1 MSLTAS
7 SAASSPPFRCWSYF
21 NHDMRDAGVIH
32 ECAAGQV
39 GVFSARAPYKAQ
51 TDAPNEDAAAIFCH
65 PSGSGLL
72 VVADGMGGMP
82 QGSRASG
89 LLIDAIRDALFQLG
103 DHGEKGLREQLI
115 NAIDCANARINA
127 IGAGTTVAA
136 IEIGAD
142 AIRTCHVGDSM
153 ILVTGNRG
161 RIKLQT
167 VSHSP
172 VGYAVEAGVLDENE
186 AMHHDER
193 NLVSNY
199 VGLPSMR
206 IELGNILRLAPY
218 DTVLLASDGLFDNL
232 YIEEIIGHIRSGSL
246 ERAMQGLA
254 AACHRRMERQTV
266 GAPSKP
272 DDLTFILYRRHRRR
286 GDAPR

>member
-1 MSLTAS
+1 MTAS
-7 SAASSPPFRCWSYF
+7 PDAGAPAFQHWSYLD
-21 NHDMRDAGVIH
+21 HDMGDRGVIH
-32 ECAAGQV
+32 DCAAGQV
-39 GVFSARAPYKAQ
+39 AIYSARAPYK
-51 TDAPNEDAAAIFCH
+51 TDAPNEDAAAAFCF
-65 PSGSGLL
+65 PNGSGLL

-82 QGSRASG
+82 QGHQASG
-89 LLIDAIRDALFQLG
+89 LLIDAIRNELANRGAGG
-103 DHGEKGLREQLI
+103 DMGLRERLI
-115 NAIDCANARINA
+115 DAIDRANARINA
-127 IGAGTTVAA
+127 LGAGTTVAA
-136 IEIGAD
+136 VEIGAD
-142 AIRTCHVGDSM
+142 AIRACHVGDSM

-172 VGYAVEAGVLDENE
+172 VGYAVEAGILDEDE

-199 VGLPSMR
+199 VGLPKMR
-206 IELGNILRLAPY
+206 IELGHALRLDPY

-232 YIEEIIGHIRSGSL
+232 YIEEITDHIRSGPL
-246 ERAMQGLA
+246 DRAMRALA
-254 AACHRRMERQTV
+254 QACRARMAQPTV

-286 GDAPR
+286 GASPR